1 MATILAEAITTWES
15 SLQDLQAFIEKY
27 GKCTS
32 SLVATLD
39 TQVCQVDIDGSIF
52 RAVESVLGRVNHQLA
67 SLVELEKKL
76 TLIRI
81 DLNRCRNT
89 SRTLSPIS
97 RIPPELLS
105 YIASLGQQEDE
116 DAYQQFQKSLDKLI
130 YPLPTQFSSSGA
142 PHTPEGVSEEDP
154 EYKLYRYSKPRH
166 FPILFSHVCQSWR
179 DAVLSAAT
187 FWRKIN
193 IPSVNGIEKA
203 TQYLSRSK
211 ECQLEAVVE
220 AYPLSNQ
227 TFQESQEFMMVRDNA
242 SRIASLDMVAHLPG
256 DVILTLDELARA
268 SPLPSIHN
276 LRLSAMVF
284 SPASG
289 CLTPSSPDLQ
299 YEDLL
304 SGVRR
309 LDLSSLFFPW
319 QSAAYTGLTHLR
331 LYGIGLGQPPSSN
344 EIFSILSASPLL
356 ESLALEEIPLSDPA
370 GEYHKV
376 ISLDKLH
383 TLRLSR
389 NVAAST
395 GYACL
400 LSMLHTPN
408 VVNLSISQLEDC
420 GPAFENFVK
429 RLSSWSPSAKDVQ
442 EPPVQV
448 LQLKICDFD
457 EDMLKRLF
465 SYMPNIVD
473 LNLSCLSGFS
483 HSALSSLAECDEGS
497 VVPRL
502 LPKLESLRIT
512 WCDAIRSPQLL
523 KDLIQ
528 SRLRANEKSENGVK
542 IERLVLMHCGVNRSD
557 IGEMRS
563 WFSENIPYFV
573 YSYDAF
579 GVQVIEDEGVGA
591 VDAEEG
597 EGNEEQ

>member
-1 MATILAEAITTWES
+1 
-15 SLQDLQAFIEKY
+15 
-27 GKCTS
+27 
-32 SLVATLD
+32 
-39 TQVCQVDIDGSIF
+39 
-52 RAVESVLGRVNHQLA
+52 
-67 SLVELEKKL
+67 
-76 TLIRI
+76 
-81 DLNRCRNT
+81 
-89 SRTLSPIS
+89 
-97 RIPPELLS
+97 
-105 YIASLGQQEDE
+105 
-116 DAYQQFQKSLDKLI
+116 
-130 YPLPTQFSSSGA
+130 
-142 PHTPEGVSEEDP
+142 
-154 EYKLYRYSKPRH
+154 
-166 FPILFSHVCQSWR
+166 
-179 DAVLSAAT
+179 
-187 FWRKIN
+187 
-193 IPSVNGIEKA
+193 
-203 TQYLSRSK
+203 
-211 ECQLEAVVE
+211 
-220 AYPLSNQ
+220 
-227 TFQESQEFMMVRDNA
+227 
-242 SRIASLDMVAHLPG
+242 
-256 DVILTLDELARA
+256 
-268 SPLPSIHN
+268 
-276 LRLSAMVF
+276 
-284 SPASG
+284 
-289 CLTPSSPDLQ
+289 
-299 YEDLL
+299 
-304 SGVRR
+304 
-309 LDLSSLFFPW
+309 
-319 QSAAYTGLTHLR
+319 
-331 LYGIGLGQPPSSN
+331 
-344 EIFSILSASPLL
+344 
-356 ESLALEEIPLSDPA
+356 
-370 GEYHKV
+370 
-376 ISLDKLH
+376 
-383 TLRLSR
+383 
-389 NVAAST
+389 
-395 GYACL
+395 
-400 LSMLHTPN
+400 MLHTPN